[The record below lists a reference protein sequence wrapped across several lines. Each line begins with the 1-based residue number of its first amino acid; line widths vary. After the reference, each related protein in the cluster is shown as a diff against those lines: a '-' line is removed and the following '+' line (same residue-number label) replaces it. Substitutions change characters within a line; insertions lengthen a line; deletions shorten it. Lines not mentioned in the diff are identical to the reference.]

1 MEYTCVLTYDEQGM
15 PSELSLCKNVTLYF
29 YGNKCSVMFGCR
41 LVGVKKKKKS
51 AGGRG
56 VDGQIGRYV
65 RGVQVIDSKDLRR
78 VRSKIASN
86 SRD

>member
-1 MEYTCVLTYDEQGM
+1 M
-15 PSELSLCKNVTLYF
+15 
-29 YGNKCSVMFGCR
+29 
-41 LVGVKKKKKS
+41 KKRKKKS
-51 AGGRG
+51 ANIGGG

-78 VRSKIASN
+78 VQSKIASN

>member
-1 MEYTCVLTYDEQGM
+1 MLG
-15 PSELSLCKNVTLYF
+15 F
-29 YGNKCSVMFGCR
+29 R
-41 LVGVKKKKKS
+41 LVGPKTKKKKKS
-51 AGGRG
+51 SNIGT

-65 RGVQVIDSKDLRR
+65 RGVQVIDSKDLKQ